1 MDDSQ
6 KFTDAITNLKPA
18 AGFAYTGDFPMT
30 EEKYATVE
38 WVTGVE
44 ADGQTAVT
52 TTVNPHPELTWSAV
66 DAEMTRLQTE
76 YDSKAYA
83 RKRQEEYPPLTEFAE
98 AYTEKEF
105 GGDATKM
112 DAYKIKYEKV
122 RSDNPK

>member
-6 KFTDAITNLKPA
+6 KFTDAITNIKPA

-52 TTVNPHPELTWSAV
+52 TAVNPHPELTWSAV
-66 DAEMTRLQTE
+66 NAEMDRLQAG
-76 YDSKAYA
+76 YDAQDYA
-83 RKRQEEYPPLTEFAE
+83 RKRKAEYPKIQDLVVALYDTDDKAAIEAKRAE
-98 AYTEKEF
+98 
-105 GGDATKM
+105 
-112 DAYKIKYEKV
+112 IKAKY
-122 RSDNPK
+122 PKNE